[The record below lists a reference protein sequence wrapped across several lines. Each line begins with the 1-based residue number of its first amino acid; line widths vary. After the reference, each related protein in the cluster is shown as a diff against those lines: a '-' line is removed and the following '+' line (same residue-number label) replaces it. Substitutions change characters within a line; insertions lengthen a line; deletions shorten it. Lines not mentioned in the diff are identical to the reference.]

1 MLLAVERRL
10 KCPGVEV
17 CLLRCVCLGGN
28 GHFNPMRKQPRP
40 AASPPVRRS
49 ERLAKKQP
57 LYDRI
62 LKHLGYYDRLAEKP
76 APDDSVEECAHVS
89 RSPAS
94 RNHVSKRRCWR
105 ADAMA
110 LDIDV
115 FADNDH
121 VEMLAY
127 QQYQMEKDAYNEEVS
142 SVKVEES
149 RCALKKDE
157 VEGVLKEELEDEMEL
172 AHEADRP
179 LLKAWRQQ
187 MRDALLHGKREQ
199 STPH

>member
-1 MLLAVERRL
+1 
-10 KCPGVEV
+10 
-17 CLLRCVCLGGN
+17 
-28 GHFNPMRKQPRP
+28 MRKQPQP

-62 LKHLGYYDRLAEKP
+62 LKHLGYYSGMAEKP
-76 APDDSVEECAHVS
+76 APGIVVRRGVVCVEESCVDEESCVEESSVQESSVHAS
-89 RSPAS
+89 RSCVS
-94 RNHVSKRRCWR
+94 RNHVSKRRRWR

-121 VEMLAY
+121 VELLAY
-127 QQYQMEKDAYNEEVS
+127 QQYQMEKDAYDEEVS

-172 AHEADRP
+172 AHEADRA

-187 MRDALLHGKREQ
+187 MRAALLHGEREQ
-199 STPH
+199 STPP